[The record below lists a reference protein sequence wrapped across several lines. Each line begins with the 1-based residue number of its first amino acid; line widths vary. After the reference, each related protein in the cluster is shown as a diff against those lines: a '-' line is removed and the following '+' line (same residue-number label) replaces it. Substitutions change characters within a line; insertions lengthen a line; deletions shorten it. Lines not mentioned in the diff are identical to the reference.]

1 MSYYQ
6 TISKCNNAAI
16 MRIWVRSNIMDVYVS
31 KSNSFQEANSKFDSL
46 VYILTAPVRSRKSLN
61 RIIVS

>member
-1 MSYYQ
+1 
-6 TISKCNNAAI
+6 

-31 KSNSFQEANSKFDSL
+31 KSNLLQEANSKFGSL
-46 VYILTAPVRSRKSLN
+46 AYILNVPVRSLKSLN